1 MRQLLIWASG
11 YSQHLL
17 DAYQASA
24 ADRRILQKIGASL
37 LFSCIWFTLMTMTAA
52 WVISFEAPT
61 HARILAAGIAGVIA
75 CLFVLVFDRGFVFG
89 IDTSPG
95 SRMKAFWYGSFR
107 VGIVVA
113 IASLVD
119 VAVMPIVMGPELR
132 MEAATMR
139 EQAEQERFTS
149 VQRSYDVSGLRTEM
163 TDARNEVGAARQ
175 ALATLPDPIA
185 AELARAERC
194 LTSLPGRP
202 YARREPAT
210 YSAMRR
216 RCFVMRQEARA
227 RRAEYVSAAEARVA
241 AAEANLTTSRS
252 TYHDTR
258 EAVRTR
264 LDAAA
269 ADDDEIYS
277 TANFSVFINLVTT
290 QVSAATKA
298 FLLLVVHLVLDLLP
312 FILKGYFGRTD
323 VGARI
328 RVERQR
334 AILRT
339 EADLEA
345 ARADHLVQVESVLA
359 SAAAAR
365 SALSRP
371 SMVRFMED
379 MAEDEMRTVEPLDQ
393 AATAM
398 RRVVSAEAEMRR
410 IHVHTPGLR
419 TLKMELWSRAVARS
433 LNAAAV
439 RG

>member
-1 MRQLLIWASG
+1 
-11 YSQHLL
+11 
-17 DAYQASA
+17 
-24 ADRRILQKIGASL
+24 
-37 LFSCIWFTLMTMTAA
+37 
-52 WVISFEAPT
+52 
-61 HARILAAGIAGVIA
+61 
-75 CLFVLVFDRGFVFG
+75 
-89 IDTSPG
+89 
-95 SRMKAFWYGSFR
+95 
-107 VGIVVA
+107 
-113 IASLVD
+113 
-119 VAVMPIVMGPELR
+119 MPIVMGPELR